1 MRAVGVNSLVLF
13 AAAQG
18 LRLKIDCS
26 LFINIYIGEP
36 PGGKKRLYSF
46 IPPSAVFCVEFSI
59 KRVGVA

>member
-36 PGGKKRLYSF
+36 PGGKKKDYIRLYPHRQCFVLNFQLS
-46 IPPSAVFCVEFSI
+46 E
-59 KRVGVA
+59 